1 MGSREGILE
10 YLSAMREE
18 FDYWKTREECR
29 IDIIGDDQS
38 IHNYLYYTNR
48 LGDARAIPHRTGP
61 IHVAGYT
68 AARVYESATIAAAER
83 GEAPADFYVKDGAWQ
98 NWLPEEYG
106 LIDPKTGMIV
116 NLDGLPSAQVH
127 QFDRFNDLWEGWF
140 RKMKEMGWPY
150 NKATF

>member
-10 YLSAMREE
+10 YLNAMREE

-68 AARVYESATIAAAER
+68 AARIYESATIAAAER
-83 GEAPADFYVKDGAWQ
+83 GEAPADFYAKDGAWQ

-106 LIDPKTGMIV
+106 LIDPKTGLIV